1 MKKIKPIA
9 NRGNGFEVVR
19 DVANPSVWRVHW
31 MGQMMPP
38 TFVSRL
44 SAYDYFKE
52 LRALKR
58 MGGSITF

>member
-1 MKKIKPIA
+1 MNKIKLFP
-9 NRGNGFEVVR
+9 NRGNGFEIVR
-19 DVANPSVWRVHW
+19 DQTNPCVWRVHW
-31 MGQMMPP
+31 MGRLMPP

-44 SAYDYFKE
+44 AAYDYFKE